1 MGIDL
6 VSQRLA
12 DCGLAVRIADA
23 GEKWGWFA
31 VAATA
36 AGVCGATFGH
46 TTALEAANE
55 LEERLDVPHGDSGG
69 SGEEI
74 AATAARE
81 LVAFFAGESA
91 VFTVPL
97 ALRGTGFQRAV
108 WEATNAIPYGALM
121 SYRDVAA
128 QIGRPQAYRAVG
140 NALGRNALPVIVP
153 CHRVIASDGS
163 FGGYTQGLPWKER
176 LLDLEGSLRRVK
188 HP

>member
-31 VAATA
+31 VTATA

-46 TTALEAANE
+46 ATALEAGKE
-55 LEERLDVPHGDSGG
+55 LEERLDVPRGDTVG
-69 SGEEI
+69 SGEETVE
-74 AATAARE
+74 TAARE
-81 LVAFFAGESA
+81 LLAFFAGDLGG
-91 VFTVPL
+91 FTVPL
-97 ALRGTGFQRAV
+97 ALRGTAFQRAV
-108 WEATNAIPYGALM
+108 WEATNAIPYGVLS

-176 LLDLEGSLRRVK
+176 LLDLEGSLRHIQ